1 MPKNENKLPSQK
13 GKNEKFQNEIQ
24 KRIKNL
30 DVQKISN
37 GAFSSILDSFE
48 GLINYLIMVGDFK
61 GFRVN
66 KTELLNLLND
76 SLQPTKDHLSTSGTY
91 NNYEVAGYYLI
102 VKQINNNIELQFQY
116 LLCEQ
121 MSNFLAANIIETT
134 GYKYYRIKSDDNVS
148 TEDGVEGT
156 LLEFNIDP
164 NERPMDIFGLGKSYI
179 SKVDLDILL
188 SQNENL
194 FISLANIIP
203 GELGYEYGSDL
214 SGKHIALKI
223 EGDSYAN
230 VIFGAQPADG
240 DESGESLLPQFFI
253 TAPCPPYWDPEFSP
267 GSGTPDVTEFVSI
280 TNAGKVTSVDTV
292 QDGNAK

>member
-37 GAFSSILDSFE
+37 GAFSSILDNFE

-203 GELGYEYGSDL
+203 G
-214 SGKHIALKI
+214 
-223 EGDSYAN
+223 
-230 VIFGAQPADG
+230 
-240 DESGESLLPQFFI
+240 
-253 TAPCPPYWDPEFSP
+253 
-267 GSGTPDVTEFVSI
+267 
-280 TNAGKVTSVDTV
+280 
-292 QDGNAK
+292 

>member
-37 GAFSSILDSFE
+37 GAFSSILDNFE

-164 NERPMDIFGLGKSYI
+164 NERPMDIIGLGKSYI

-203 GELGYEYGSDL
+203 G
-214 SGKHIALKI
+214 
-223 EGDSYAN
+223 
-230 VIFGAQPADG
+230 
-240 DESGESLLPQFFI
+240 
-253 TAPCPPYWDPEFSP
+253 
-267 GSGTPDVTEFVSI
+267 
-280 TNAGKVTSVDTV
+280 
-292 QDGNAK
+292 

>member
-1 MPKNENKLPSQK
+1 
-13 GKNEKFQNEIQ
+13 
-24 KRIKNL
+24 
-30 DVQKISN
+30 
-37 GAFSSILDSFE
+37 
-48 GLINYLIMVGDFK
+48 MVGDFK

>member
-203 GELGYEYGSDL
+203 G
-214 SGKHIALKI
+214 
-223 EGDSYAN
+223 
-230 VIFGAQPADG
+230 
-240 DESGESLLPQFFI
+240 
-253 TAPCPPYWDPEFSP
+253 
-267 GSGTPDVTEFVSI
+267 
-280 TNAGKVTSVDTV
+280 
-292 QDGNAK
+292 